1 MLYDSM
7 NLSEFFTNN
16 FKLYVGFSA
25 YSVNHHE
32 IASWSFIAFSKNS
45 YKKNKIYI
53 VAITFVIGFLLI
65 FTLFV
70 AFCSE

>member
-7 NLSEFFTNN
+7 NLSEFFMNN

-25 YSVNHHE
+25 YSVNHNE

-45 YKKNKIYI
+45 YKKNKI
-53 VAITFVIGFLLI
+53 
-65 FTLFV
+65 
-70 AFCSE
+70 